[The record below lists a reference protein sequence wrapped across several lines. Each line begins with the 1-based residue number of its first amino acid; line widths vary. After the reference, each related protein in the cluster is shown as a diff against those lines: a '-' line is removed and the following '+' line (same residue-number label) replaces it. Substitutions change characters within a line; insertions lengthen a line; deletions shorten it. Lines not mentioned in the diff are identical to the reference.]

1 MNPLSQVQPFSRRG
15 VCPAL
20 SAPMQ
25 TGDGLL
31 SRVAFTASLS
41 PGDLDRLGDLARRHG
56 NGLLDVTARGSLQF
70 RGLTTD
76 SAVELEH
83 DVLALQL
90 PLRQGLAVE
99 GSPLAGIDDS
109 EVANPAPI
117 LELISHK
124 ATALG
129 LDAKLAAKMSV
140 IVDGGGLAPMGGLLA
155 DIRLKAV
162 QRDGDV
168 LCLLMLGGTE
178 EKALLAGALRTED
191 AADCVID
198 LLSHLAERGPDARGR
213 DLDMAVAHNVCGDRL
228 LPIPSEVRAPPGAIR
243 TLCQT
248 DERRLWPLTDHLYAA
263 VIAPAFGQITSQALS
278 ALCKIAGDLGI
289 RSMRPGPLHGLY
301 ALGRHDACAA
311 LLDYAATAGLIV
323 SDNDPR
329 TAIAVCAGAPSCASA
344 YAPVRTIAEFAAKEC
359 AGLLDGSFTLHLS
372 GCGKGC
378 AHPAPALLAFSG
390 TLEGFSFGYQ
400 AKASA
405 LPDMRVTIDQQTAGL
420 SRLARLYEKEHK
432 PGENARS
439 LLVRLGKDRIVAAL
453 RQDET

>member
-1 MNPLSQVQPFSRRG
+1 MSALPQVQPFSRRG

-31 SRVAFTASLS
+31 SRVAFTDSLS
-41 PGDLDRLGDLARRHG
+41 PTDLDRLGDLARRHG
-56 NGLLDVTARGSLQF
+56 NGRLDVTARGSLQF
-70 RGLTTD
+70 RGLTAE

-99 GSPLAGIDDS
+99 TSPLAGMDGS
-109 EVANPAPI
+109 EVANPVPI
-117 LELISHK
+117 LELISQK
-124 ATALG
+124 ARALG
-129 LDAKLAAKMSV
+129 LDTKLAAKMSV
-140 IVDGGGLAPMGGLLA
+140 IVDGGGLVPMGGLLA

-162 QRDGDV
+162 RRDGDV
-168 LCLLMLGGTE
+168 LWLLMLGGTE
-178 EKALLAGALRTED
+178 EKSLLAGAVRTED

-198 LLSHLAERGPDARGR
+198 LLIQLAERGPDARGR
-213 DLDMAVAHNVCGDRL
+213 DLDRAAAHNVCGDRS
-228 LPIPSEVRAPPGAIR
+228 LPIPSEVRPPPRDIG
-243 TLCQT
+243 TFSQT
-248 DERRLWPLTDHLYAA
+248 DERRLWPLNDNLYAA
-263 VIAPAFGQITSQALS
+263 VIAPAFGQITSEALS
-278 ALCKIAGDLGI
+278 ALCKIASDLGVRSI
-289 RSMRPGPLHGLY
+289 RSGPSHGLY
-301 ALGRHDACAA
+301 ALGRRDVCAA
-311 LLDYAATAGLIV
+311 LLDYAQKAGLIV

-344 YAPVRTIAEFAAKEC
+344 YSPVRALAAFAAKEC
-359 AGLLDGSFTLHLS
+359 GTMLDGSFNLHLS

-390 TLEGFSFGYQ
+390 TSDGFSFGYQ

-405 LPDMRVTIDQQTAGL
+405 SPDARLTIDQQKAGL

-432 PGENARS
+432 PGENARTFF
-439 LLVRLGKDRIVAAL
+439 VRLGKDRVVAAL
-453 RQDET
+453 RQDKR

>member
-1 MNPLSQVQPFSRRG
+1 MNPLPQVQPFSRRG

-31 SRVAFTASLS
+31 SRVAFTAPLS
-41 PGDLDRLGDLARRHG
+41 PSDLDRLGDLARRHG

-70 RGLTTD
+70 RGLTAE

-109 EVANPAPI
+109 EVANPGPI

-140 IVDGGGLAPMGGLLA
+140 IVDGDGRAPMGGLLA
-155 DIRLKAV
+155 DIRLKAA

-168 LCLLMLGGTE
+168 LWLLMLGGTE
-178 EKALLAGALRTED
+178 EKALLVGALRTED

-198 LLSHLAERGPDARGR
+198 LLIHLAERGPDARGR
-213 DLDMAVAHNVCGDRL
+213 DLDRAAAHNICSDRF
-228 LPIPSEVRAPPGAIR
+228 LPISSDVRAPPRDIG
-243 TLCQT
+243 TLSQT
-248 DERRLWPLTDHLYAA
+248 DERRLWSLNDHLHAA
-263 VIAPAFGQITSQALS
+263 VIAPAFGQITSEALS
-278 ALCKIAGDLGI
+278 ALCQIAGDLGV
-289 RSMRPGPLHGLY
+289 RSIRPGPLHGLY
-301 ALGRHDACAA
+301 ALGDRNACAA
-311 LLDYAATAGLIV
+311 LLDYAQKAGLIV

-344 YAPVRTIAEFAAKEC
+344 YTPVQALAAFAAKEC
-359 AGLLDGSFTLHLS
+359 GTMLDGSFTLHLS

-390 TLEGFSFGYQ
+390 TSEGFAFGYQ
-400 AKASA
+400 AKVSA
-405 LPDMRVTIDQQTAGL
+405 LPDAQLTIDQQKAGL

-432 PGENARS
+432 PGENARTF
-439 LLVRLGKDRIVAAL
+439 LVRLGKDRIVAAL
-453 RQDET
+453 RQDEI

>member
-1 MNPLSQVQPFSRRG
+1 MNALPQVQPFSRRG

-31 SRVAFTASLS
+31 SRVAFTAPLS
-41 PGDLDRLGDLARRHG
+41 PNDLDRLGDLARRHG

-70 RGLTTD
+70 RGLTAE

-99 GSPLAGIDDS
+99 ASPLAGIDDS

-117 LELISHK
+117 LELISQK
-124 ATALG
+124 ASVLG

-140 IVDGGGLAPMGGLLA
+140 IVDGCGLAPMNALLA

-162 QRDGDV
+162 HRDDAI
-168 LCLLMLGGTE
+168 LWLLMLGGTE
-178 EKALLAGALRTED
+178 EKTLLAGAVRTED
-191 AADCVID
+191 AADCVVD
-198 LLSHLAERGPDARGR
+198 LLAHLAERGPDARGR
-213 DLDMAVAHNVCGDRL
+213 DLEIMTAHGVCGDRL
-228 LPIPSEVRAPPGAIR
+228 MPIASDVRAPTRDVGIPK
-243 TLCQT
+243 QT
-248 DERRLWPLTDHLYAA
+248 DQRRLWALDDRLCVA
-263 VIAPAFGQITSQALS
+263 VIAPAFGQISSEALS
-278 ALCKIAGDLGI
+278 ALCKIAVDLGVHSI
-289 RSMRPGPLHGLY
+289 RPGPAHGLY
-301 ALGRHDACAA
+301 ALGRHHACAA
-311 LLDYAATAGLIV
+311 LMDYAETAGLIV

-344 YAPVRTIAEFAAKEC
+344 YAPVRALAEFAAKEC
-359 AGLLDGSFTLHLS
+359 GTMLDGSFTLHLS

-390 TLEGFSFGYQ
+390 TSEGFSFGYQ

-405 LPDMRVTIDQQTAGL
+405 LPDAQLTIDQQKAGL

-439 LLVRLGKDRIVAAL
+439 LLVRLGRERIVAAL

>member
-1 MNPLSQVQPFSRRG
+1 MNPLPQVQPFSRRG

-31 SRVAFTASLS
+31 SRVAFTAPLS
-41 PGDLDRLGDLARRHG
+41 PSDLDRLGDLARRHG

-70 RGLTTD
+70 RGLTAE

-99 GSPLAGIDDS
+99 TSPLAGMDDS

-129 LDAKLAAKMSV
+129 LDTKLAAKMSV
-140 IVDGGGLAPMGGLLA
+140 IVDGCGLAPMGGLLA

-162 QRDGDV
+162 QRDGNV
-168 LCLLMLGGTE
+168 LWLLMLGGTE

-198 LLSHLAERGPDARGR
+198 LLSHLAEQGPGARGR
-213 DLDMAVAHNVCGDRL
+213 DLDIAIARDVCGDRL
-228 LPIPSEVRAPPGAIR
+228 MPIASDVRAPMRDVGVPK
-243 TLCQT
+243 QT
-248 DERRLWPLTDHLYAA
+248 DQRRLWALNDRLCVA
-263 VIAPAFGQITSQALS
+263 VIAPAFGQISSEALS
-278 ALCKIAGDLGI
+278 ALCKIAVDLGFQSI
-289 RSMRPGPLHGLY
+289 RPGPARGLY
-301 ALGRHDACAA
+301 ALGHHHACAA
-311 LLDYAATAGLIV
+311 LMDYAKTAGLII

-329 TAIAVCAGAPSCASA
+329 TTIAVCAGAPSCASA
-344 YAPVRTIAEFAAKEC
+344 YAPVRALAEFAAKEC
-359 AGLLDGSFTLHLS
+359 GTMLDGSFTLHLS

-378 AHPAPALLAFSG
+378 AHPASALLAFSG
-390 TLEGFSFGYQ
+390 TSEGFSFGYQ

-405 LPDMRVTIDQQTAGL
+405 LPDAHLTIDQQKAGL

-432 PGENARS
+432 PGENART
-439 LLVRLGKDRIVAAL
+439 LFVRLGKDRIVAAL

>member
-1 MNPLSQVQPFSRRG
+1 MNALAPVQPFSRRG

-20 SAPMQ
+20 FAPMQ

-41 PGDLDRLGDLARRHG
+41 PSDLDSLGDLARRHG
-56 NGLLDVTARGSLQF
+56 NGLLDVTARGSVQF
-70 RGLTTD
+70 RGLTAE

-83 DVLALQL
+83 DVLTLQL

-129 LDAKLAAKMSV
+129 LDTKLAAKMSV

-162 QRDGDV
+162 HWDGDV
-168 LCLLMLGGTE
+168 VWLLMLGGTE
-178 EKALLAGALRTED
+178 DKALFTGVLRTDD
-191 AADCVID
+191 AANCVID
-198 LLSHLAERGPDARGR
+198 LLIHLATRGPDVRGR
-213 DLDMAVAHNVCGDRL
+213 DLDIATARGVCGGRL
-228 LPIPSEVRAPPGAIR
+228 MPIASDVRVPKRDDGVPR
-243 TLCQT
+243 QT
-248 DERRLWPLTDHLYAA
+248 DQRRLWALNDRLCVA
-263 VIAPAFGQITSQALS
+263 VIAPAFGQITSEALS
-278 ALCKIAGDLGI
+278 ALCKIAVDLGVHSI
-289 RSMRPGPLHGLY
+289 RPGPSHGLY
-301 ALGRHDACAA
+301 ALGHHDACAA
-311 LLDYAATAGLIV
+311 LMDYAETAGLIV
-323 SDNDPR
+323 SDHDPR

-344 YAPVRTIAEFAAKEC
+344 YAPVRALAEFAAKEC
-359 AGLLDGSFTLHLS
+359 GTMLDGSFTLHLS

-390 TLEGFSFGYQ
+390 TSEGFSFGYQ
-400 AKASA
+400 AKAAA
-405 LPDMRVTIDQQTAGL
+405 LSDAQLTIDQQKAGL